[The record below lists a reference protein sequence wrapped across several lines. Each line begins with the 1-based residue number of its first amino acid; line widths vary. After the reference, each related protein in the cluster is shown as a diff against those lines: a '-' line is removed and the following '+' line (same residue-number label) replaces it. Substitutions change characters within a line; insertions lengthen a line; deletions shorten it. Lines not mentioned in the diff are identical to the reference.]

1 MQRNTDSNTVYISKA
16 DQALRNK
23 AGTGEIPVEKI
34 RLSQKQIDQNNVD
47 FQPIAEIYLERL
59 SQALQNA
66 RQNMD
71 APADTLLG
79 ALEKPVMNLKSNGA
93 LFGYPLISDIATN
106 MLRFIETRSK
116 VDEDLLDIIQLYL
129 DSQNIIINQKI
140 KGTGGSVGLQI
151 QDELQNACRRYI
163 SKLKA

>member
-1 MQRNTDSNTVYISKA
+1 
-16 DQALRNK
+16 
-23 AGTGEIPVEKI
+23 
-34 RLSQKQIDQNNVD
+34 
-47 FQPIAEIYLERL
+47 
-59 SQALQNA
+59 
-66 RQNMD
+66 
-71 APADTLLG
+71 
-79 ALEKPVMNLKSNGA
+79 MNLKSNGA